1 MWEGGVEVGG
11 MVGMGHA
18 KYYPHLYN
26 GKWFSEVSRF
36 GWIIEMK
43 IDNKSGFGFGLI
55 HSFGTKL
62 TLSKSSEF
70 SQVREFGVSVMF
82 FFHSLCGSG
91 KVEKA
96 Y

>member
-1 MWEGGVEVGG
+1 
-11 MVGMGHA
+11 
-18 KYYPHLYN
+18 
-26 GKWFSEVSRF
+26 
-36 GWIIEMK
+36 MK
-43 IDNKSGFGFGLI
+43 IDNESGFGFGLI

-70 SQVREFGVSVMF
+70 RQVREFGVSVMF